1 MCNPTARRCVGIRPS
16 LLILLFFVVWTLIP
30 VPARAQTPAPASPQE
45 QAPPPS
51 LNSSGGQPQSATPSS
66 QDSHAAG
73 ESTAEMTTHETNPP
87 FKVPVNLVLVRV
99 VVRDEKGQVVKDL
112 KSGDF
117 QLFDD
122 RKPQI
127 ITHFAVETPSPQPAP
142 AAKPPAGTDETAK
155 PAAPPAIPARFV
167 ALLFDDVHLDTP
179 TLAQSKLAA
188 VRFVSSGVGPTDR
201 VALFT
206 VSGQDQVDFTDDRDK
221 VSKVLGGL
229 IPRNVTAADV
239 SGKSGCPTMD
249 YYEADLIANHN
260 DSSALVVATADAL
273 ACMYNNDARMVSAAQ
288 ALATSTAYQTVNAA
302 GTQTDYTL
310 RRLQE
315 IVRRISVLP
324 GQRSIVLVSPGFLY
338 FSRETDLSELI
349 DKAMRSNV
357 MINTLDARGLYT
369 PDDGTDISQQYN
381 GSVVGAGP
389 KSVYYITAQNLQGQ
403 VLEELAD
410 GTGAVYFHNSNDLDA
425 GFRQVAGAPLESYLL
440 GFSPVGMKPDGKFHQ
455 LKVSLTGKLKYTV
468 QARRGYYSPKRN
480 TDPAE
485 IAKQEVAEAVFS
497 QEEIH
502 DLPAELHTQFFK
514 GDQSD
519 AQISVLTRV
528 NVGKLR
534 FRKEDGRNKNV
545 LTVVSAVFDRNGN
558 YVTGNEKTIELRLRD
573 ATLESLER
581 TGMTVKSNFD
591 VKPGAYMVRLVVR
604 DSEASL
610 LTAENGMVEIPK

>member
-1 MCNPTARRCVGIRPS
+1 
-16 LLILLFFVVWTLIP
+16 
-30 VPARAQTPAPASPQE
+30 
-45 QAPPPS
+45 
-51 LNSSGGQPQSATPSS
+51 
-66 QDSHAAG
+66 
-73 ESTAEMTTHETNPP
+73 MTTHESNPP

-99 VVRDEKGQVVKDL
+99 VVRDDRGQVVKDL

-117 QLFDD
+117 QLFDN

-127 ITHFAVETPSPQPAP
+127 ITHFSAEMPILPPQPAP
-142 AAKPPAGTDETAK
+142 ASKPPAGTDEAPK
-155 PAAPPAIPARFV
+155 PAATPAPAIPARFV

-179 TLAQSKLAA
+179 TLTQSKLAA
-188 VRFVSSGVGPTDR
+188 ERFVVSGIAPTDR
-201 VALFT
+201 VALYT
-206 VSGQDQVDFTDDRDK
+206 VSGQNQMDFTDDRDK
-221 VSKVLGGL
+221 VSKMLGAL
-229 IPRNVTAADV
+229 QPRTVTAGDV
-239 SGKSGCPTMD
+239 SGKSGCPTMN
-249 YYEADLIANHN
+249 YYEADLIVNHN
-260 DSSALVVATADAL
+260 DSSALAVATADAL
-273 ACMYNNDARMVSAAQ
+273 ACMFNHDPLMTGQAQ
-288 ALATSTAYQTVNAA
+288 AVATSTAHQMENSA
-302 GTQTDYTL
+302 GTQTDYDF

-315 IVRRISVLP
+315 VVRRISLLP
-324 GQRSIVLVSPGFLY
+324 GQRSIVLVSPGFL
-338 FSRETDLSELI
+338 FFTRETDLTDVIE
-349 DKAMRSNV
+349 KATRANV
-357 MINTLDARGLYT
+357 LINTLDARGIYT
-369 PDDGTDISQQYN
+369 PDDGTDISQEAS
-381 GSVVGAGP
+381 GSVLASAA
-389 KSVYYITAQNLQGQ
+389 KSLFYITAQNMQSD

-425 GFRQVAGAPLESYLL
+425 GFRQAAGAPEASYLL
-440 GFSPVGMKPDGKFHQ
+440 AFSPLGMKVDGKFHE
-455 LKVSLTGKLKYTV
+455 LKVTLTGKQKYAI
-468 QARRGYYSPKRN
+468 QARKGYYAPKRN

-485 IAKQEVAEAVFS
+485 VAKQEVEEAVFS

-502 DLPAELHTQFFK
+502 DLPAELHTQFYK
-514 GDQSD
+514 SDQSD

-528 NVGKLR
+528 NVGRLH